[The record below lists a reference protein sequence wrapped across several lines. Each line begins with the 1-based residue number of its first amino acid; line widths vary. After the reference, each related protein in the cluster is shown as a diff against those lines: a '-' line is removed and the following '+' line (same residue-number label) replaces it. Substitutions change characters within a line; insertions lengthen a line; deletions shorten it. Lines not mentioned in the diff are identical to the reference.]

1 MKVFVH
7 IKGPEDKL
15 WHNEGRDFV
24 QVPHVG
30 EYFAMAVDSPLYEV
44 KVVIH
49 CPFEAQ
55 FDAEVSAIEAGRSHG
70 KLWRRAAVD

>member
-7 IKGPEDKL
+7 IRGSEDKT
-15 WHNEGRDFV
+15 WHNEGREFA
-24 QVPHVG
+24 QVPRVG
-30 EYFAMAVDSPLYEV
+30 EYFAMAVDSPLYEA

-55 FDAEVSAIEAGRSHG
+55 FDAEVYAVEAGRNHG
-70 KLWRRAAVD
+70 QLWRRAGVD

>member
-7 IKGPEDKL
+7 IKETNGKV
-15 WHNEGRDFV
+15 WHNEGREFV

-30 EYFAMAVDSPLYEV
+30 EYFAMAVDSPLYEA

-49 CPFEAQ
+49 CPFDAQ
-55 FDAEVSAIEAGRSHG
+55 FDAEVYAIEAGRSHSQ
-70 KLWRRAAVD
+70 LLRRAGVD